1 MSTVSRARIARHET
15 KNYCR
20 RYALTLSG
28 GLRHLT
34 GFAHVEPVE
43 SAMPMPE
50 QARRSTLTMKD
61 VVASAMA
68 RRKTLQPA

>member
-20 RYALTLSG
+20 RYALALS

-34 GFAHVEPVE
+34 GLAHVKPAEP
-43 SAMPMPE
+43 AMPMPE

-61 VVASAMA
+61 VVAAAMA